1 MENKQIE
8 HIQNSNAIIHTL
20 ENNDIDVLDRSTLI
34 DQIIKVIEYY
44 ADKNHSVSF
53 SIQGS
58 WGIGKS
64 WIINNLAAELYNMQ
78 DINIPGGKY
87 CVLKFNPWE
96 YDYYNEPLMSLILS
110 LKNQVN
116 SEKAIFPINEEHIQM
131 FKYSMDILSTELVA
145 PILDLIGIVS
155 GNPAVSFLGKFFVNK
170 TKIIKH
176 DLDKKTEDCKKQKRF
191 LNPYLDLEDLMK
203 VTITGLNKI
212 SNNKTVILLID
223 ELDRCLPEYA
233 IKVLERMHHITQ
245 SVNNLQIIY
254 SIDKKQIE
262 ETVRKIFGVNAN
274 TSDYLKKFY
283 SFSFNLSSGFL
294 NEKFLEKYEKLFN
307 KFDFI
312 FTDNFDKEKA
322 FISILSEINM
332 REREYIIQ
340 KIELINSILNKN
352 NEVLDIAV
360 LYVEIFI
367 AYCFTQKIN
376 IFNGEIHYENDNLYF
391 TVENDTP
398 QFEKSA
404 FISKFFDGLVQSHNV
419 KHELH
424 GYDGFYK
431 ANIEYVVFNLLNNC
445 INIQLPEYSIA
456 WETDFYT
463 NGAGV
468 LNNFVKLYKDIEM

>member
-1 MENKQIE
+1 MKEDLDLLNRGNDIKQIL
-8 HIQNSNAIIHTL
+8 S
-20 ENNDIDVLDRSTLI
+20 
-34 DQIIKVIEYY
+34 VIEQLSNRN
-44 ADKNHSVSF
+44 DTTVSF
-53 SIQGS
+53 AIEGD
-58 WGIGKS
+58 WGCGKT
-64 WIINNLAAELYNMQ
+64 WLINNLAAELYNMQ
-78 DINIPGGKY
+78 DIDIPGGKY

-96 YDYYNEPLMSLILS
+96 YDYYNEPLLSLILS

-116 SEKAIFPINEEHIQM
+116 SENAVFPINEEHIQM
-131 FKYSMDILSTELVA
+131 FKYSMDILFNELVA
-145 PILDLIGIVS
+145 PVLDLIGIVS
-155 GNPAVSFLGKFFVNK
+155 GNPAVPLFGKFLFYK
-170 TKIIKH
+170 TKKIKKY
-176 DLDKKTEDCKKQKRF
+176 LDKKAEENKKLKRYI
-191 LNPYLDLEDLMK
+191 NPYIDLEELMRK
-203 VTITGLNKI
+203 IVKGLNEI
-212 SNNKTVILLID
+212 SKTKTVILLID

-245 SVNNLQIIY
+245 NVKNLQVIY
-254 SIDKKQIE
+254 SVDKNQIK
-262 ETVRKIFGVNAN
+262 ETIRKIYGQKVN

-294 NEKFLEKYEKLFN
+294 NEKFLQKYEKLFN
-307 KFDFI
+307 KFDCI

-367 AYCFTQKIN
+367 AYCFTKKIN

-398 QFEKSA
+398 QFVKSA

-456 WETDFYT
+456 WETEFYT
-463 NGAGV
+463 NGAGL
-468 LNNFVKLYKDIEM
+468 LNNFVKLYKDIDM